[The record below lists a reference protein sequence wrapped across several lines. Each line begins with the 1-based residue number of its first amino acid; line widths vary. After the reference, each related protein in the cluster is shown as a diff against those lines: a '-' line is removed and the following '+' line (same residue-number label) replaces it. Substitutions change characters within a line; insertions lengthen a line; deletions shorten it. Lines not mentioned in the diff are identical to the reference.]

1 MENYY
6 EEFLDKIQEANTMA
20 DADYLLGKVADLDQ
34 QISDINGS
42 AQTQLE
48 RIGLW
53 QESRT
58 VSIEKQKDYYLPFLK
73 AYMERLG
80 KKTEKLVNGTLSL
93 RKQPPLIEIIDEQL
107 LLNSGEFVR
116 IKTTSSIDKAGIRT
130 YIKETGEIP
139 EGVDYLEQENKFGY
153 KIG

>member
-6 EEFLDKIQEANTMA
+6 EEFLEEIQEANTMA

-58 VSIEKQKDYYLPFLK
+58 ASIEKQKDYYLPFLK

-93 RKQPPLIEIIDEQL
+93 RKQQPLIEIIDEQL

-116 IKTTSSIDKAGIRT
+116 TKTTTSIDKAGIRSH
-130 YIKETGEIP
+130 IKSTGEVPSGI
-139 EGVDYLEQENKFGY
+139 DFQEQPDKFSY
-153 KIG
+153 KL

>member
-6 EEFLDKIQEANTMA
+6 EEFLDEIQEANTMA

-58 VSIEKQKDYYLPFLK
+58 ASIKKQKDYYLPFLK

-93 RKQPPLIEIIDEQL
+93 RKQQPLIEIIDEQL

-139 EGVDYLEQENKFGY
+139 EGVDYLELEDKFGY

>member
-6 EEFLDKIQEANTMA
+6 EEFLEEIQEANTMA

-58 VSIEKQKDYYLPFLK
+58 V
-73 AYMERLG
+73 
-80 KKTEKLVNGTLSL
+80 
-93 RKQPPLIEIIDEQL
+93 
-107 LLNSGEFVR
+107 
-116 IKTTSSIDKAGIRT
+116 
-130 YIKETGEIP
+130 
-139 EGVDYLEQENKFGY
+139 
-153 KIG
+153 

>member
-6 EEFLDKIQEANTMA
+6 EEFLEEVREANTMA

-42 AQTQLE
+42 AQKQLE

-58 VSIEKQKDYYLPFLK
+58 ASIKKQKDYYLPFLK

-93 RKQPPLIEIIDEQL
+93 RKQQPLIEIIDEQL

-130 YIKETGEIP
+130 YIKETGDVP
-139 EGVDYLEQENKFGY
+139 SGVDFKEQPDKFSY
-153 KIG
+153 KI

>member
-1 MENYY
+1 MDNYY
-6 EEFLDKIQEANTMA
+6 EEFLEEVREANTMA
-20 DADYLLGKVADLDQ
+20 DADYLLAKVADLDQ

-42 AQTQLE
+42 AQKQLE

-58 VSIEKQKDYYLPFLK
+58 ASIKKQKDYYLPFLK

-93 RKQPPLIEIIDEQL
+93 RKQQPLIEIIDEQL

-130 YIKETGEIP
+130 YIKETGDVP
-139 EGVDYLEQENKFGY
+139 SGVDFKEQPDKFSY
-153 KIG
+153 KI

>member
-1 MENYY
+1 MDTYY
-6 EEFLDKIQEANTMA
+6 EEFLEEIQEANTMA

-42 AQTQLE
+42 AQKQLE

-53 QESRT
+53 QESST

-93 RKQPPLIEIIDEQL
+93 RKQQPLIEIIDEQL

-116 IKTTSSIDKAGIRT
+116 TKTTTSIDKAGIRSH
-130 YIKETGEIP
+130 IKSTGEVPSGI
-139 EGVDYLEQENKFGY
+139 DFQEQPDKFSY
-153 KIG
+153 KL